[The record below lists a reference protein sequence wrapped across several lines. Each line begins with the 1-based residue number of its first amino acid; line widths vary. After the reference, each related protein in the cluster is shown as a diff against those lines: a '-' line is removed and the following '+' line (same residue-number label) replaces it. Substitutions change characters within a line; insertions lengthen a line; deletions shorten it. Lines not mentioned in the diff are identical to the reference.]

1 MNELLREIEDDIRR
15 ERLDRLWQK
24 FGRMMVYA
32 SIAAVVLTIVIVI
45 IQSNREELAM
55 EKTSQFIR
63 GIDRTNVE
71 DFKGAIS
78 IFEELASDTSSPYA
92 GLALLQK
99 AKAQQALGDKD
110 GAIKTYQILAERD
123 AALGGLAKLLL
134 PSKDGKLVE
143 PDKASPFYRS
153 QQEWLGWQ
161 LLEQGKK
168 DEAVEIF
175 WSLREDTQAPMP
187 LRERM
192 HEVLQHV
199 APQKLL
205 AEKVLAEKLS
215 ERLKDVAAAADKE
228 AKKETADEKQ

>member
-15 ERLDRLWQK
+15 ERLDKLWQK
-24 FGRMMVYA
+24 FGKMMVYA
-32 SIAAVVLTIVIVI
+32 SIAAVVLTIIIVIV
-45 IQSNREELAM
+45 QSNQEEAAK

-63 GIDRTNVE
+63 GIDRINVE

-78 IFEELASDTSSPYA
+78 IFEELAGDSSSPYA
-92 GLALLQK
+92 GLAMLQK

-110 GAIKTYQILAERD
+110 GAVKSYQALAERD

-134 PSKDGKLVE
+134 PSKENKLVE

-153 QQEWLGWQ
+153 QREWLGWQ

-175 WSLREDTQAPMP
+175 WSLREDAQAPMP

-192 HEVLQHV
+192 HEVLQHI
-199 APQKLL
+199 APQKLI
-205 AEKVLAEKLS
+205 AEKALVEKLS
-215 ERLKDVAAAADKE
+215 QKLKDIAPTADKQAKSE
-228 AKKETADEKQ
+228 ATDEKQ